1 MWLTNGPKKKI
12 LDLRLLTDELLTSTI
27 ASMSPEEK
35 KSLVDEIVEGV
46 SKATTDNLEDMK
58 TLDLKVLDIQFEV
71 IPQY

>member
-1 MWLTNGPKKKI
+1 M
-12 LDLRLLTDELLTSTI
+12 DLRLLTDELLTSTI